1 LLKAGFVGKFDLT
14 KKERERTQST
24 IVNAVRMFAPIFLSN
39 LYRKGKKRNRNR
51 ERKKK
56 NQEQT
61 FLRSSLLAAECKR
74 KIREARSSFN

>member
-39 LYRKGKKRNRNR
+39 LYRKGKKGIEIEK
-51 ERKKK
+51 ERKKTK
-56 NQEQT
+56 N
-61 FLRSSLLAAECKR
+61 KR
-74 KIREARSSFN
+74 FCEVHY